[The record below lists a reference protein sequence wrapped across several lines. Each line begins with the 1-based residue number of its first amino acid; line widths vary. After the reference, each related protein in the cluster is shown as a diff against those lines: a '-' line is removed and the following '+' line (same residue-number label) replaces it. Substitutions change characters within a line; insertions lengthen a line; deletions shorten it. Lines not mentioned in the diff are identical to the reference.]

1 MNIITSGAASAAATS
16 LAPADRT
23 GRAGKILLAGY
34 QLLPFLERGQ
44 VIGAADLRTILMN
57 AFGGSDAEGF
67 WAWKDAY
74 EATEV
79 AQVLFLR
86 KFGAAIFARAN
97 APRAAL
103 AMLNKVVG
111 LIPTHTR
118 RSEESQQLQQFSTP
132 LPLGLIAARAAGIM
146 ADDTVLEPSAGTGL
160 MAIFG
165 ELAHARLSLNEYA
178 AVRRSLLEQLFSNSA
193 VSQHDAAHIDDYLD
207 SSVRPTVVLMNPPF
221 SAGVHVEGRMAD
233 AAWRHLASAFARL
246 APGGR
251 LVAITGSSLSPDN
264 PKWRDAFVRLQERG
278 TVRFSAAIDG
288 SVYARHG
295 TTMETRLTVID
306 KIAAADPTSLIA
318 SHGVA
323 SDLETLLSWISGL
336 PPRPPSTAPNSI
348 GALSNG
354 VLRARAAKMAARK
367 AADTLRPA
375 AVITPASRTSPTV
388 HEQRP
393 ISPPAVQVD
402 EEVVALDYELR
413 DAAPNVRVDV
423 ADGIYEPYRLQAIHI
438 PDAKPHPDKL
448 VESVAMASVAPPKP
462 AYRPKLPKRIIT
474 GGDLSDAQL
483 ESVIYAGEAHSGY
496 LAGHWSVD
504 ATFDNLKA
512 VAPEAEG
519 AVRFRRGWFLGD
531 GTGAGKG
538 RQAAGIILD
547 NWLQGRRRHL
557 WISKSETLIEEAQR
571 DWSALGQEKLL
582 VTPLSRFRQGKP
594 IKLDE
599 GILFVTFATL
609 RTDER
614 EGKRSRVQQIVD
626 WLGQEAGRTEGPTG
640 TEGGAAGSGRAATGK
655 ARPFDGV
662 VIFDE
667 GHAMANAAGG
677 KSERGEKAA
686 SQQGRAGLRLQRALP
701 DARVVYVSATGAS
714 EVESLAYAER
724 LGLWGSADFP
734 FSTRSEFIAAIEDG
748 GVATMEVLARD
759 LKAMGLYA
767 SRSLSFEGV
776 EYDILEHELTEEQ
789 VRIYDSYAEAFQIIH
804 NNLNEALEAT
814 GITGATSSAGA
825 TSAGKCTLNKN
836 AKAAA
841 RSAFES
847 SKQRFFN
854 HLLTSMKT
862 PALIGA
868 TTKDLEEGHAAI
880 VQIISTGQS
889 LTERR
894 LAEIPTEEWGD
905 IQVDVTPREIVAEY
919 LNHSFPTQL
928 FEEYSDGE
936 GNLLSRPVYTADGNP
951 VLCREAVARRD
962 ALLERLGS
970 LPAIPTALDQIVQHF
985 GTEKVAEI
993 TGRTRRIVRR
1003 DEGGTIAR
1011 FAVESRPGSANLDET
1026 RAFMDDEKPILIFS
1040 EAGGTG
1046 RSYHADLGTKNQ
1058 RLRLHNLLEPGWR
1071 ADVAIQGLGRSH
1083 RTNQAQPPRFRMI
1096 ATNVKAERRFLST
1109 IARRLDTLGAITRGQ
1124 RQTGGQGMFR
1134 SEDNLES
1141 QYARDALR
1149 QFYKLIHRG
1158 GVPGCSLEKFETI
1171 TGLSLTA
1178 EEGGLKD
1185 ELPPIHTFLNRML
1198 ALTVA
1203 MQNLLFDAFEQLL
1216 SARIEGAIA
1225 GGVYDKG
1232 LETLTADR
1240 MTVKARRLVYSH
1252 PVTGAETHLLTIE
1265 RMDRN
1270 RPMMLADALNLAA
1283 RDARARLMVNGK
1295 SGRPA
1300 VQVPTRS
1307 VMLDDGSVQPRVA
1320 LIRPMDEIRF
1330 EVRQLDETNWEEAD
1344 EKTFSAAWDAEVA
1357 ALPEFSIS
1365 TMHVVSGL
1373 LLPIWKLLPQDFC
1386 RVYRLETDDGERIVG
1401 RLISSE
1407 GLSRLCRNFG
1417 LDQTEVISAA
1427 QIWEALLGGTS
1438 VVALAGNMTLRRV
1451 RVMNDYRVELN
1462 GFTDGMRDRLRS
1474 MGLFSEMIAWKLRF
1488 FIPTSD
1494 EGSAI
1499 LSRLVEWHP
1508 ISDVTGR
1515 A

>member
-1 MNIITSGAASAAATS
+1 MNIVSSRAATAAVVS
-16 LAPADRT
+16 PAPADQI
-23 GRAGKILLAGY
+23 GRAAKLACAGE
-34 QLLPFLERGQ
+34 QLLTFLERGQ
-44 VIGAADLRTILMN
+44 PIGAADLRTILTDV
-57 AFGGSDAEGF
+57 FGGSDAEGF
-67 WAWKDAY
+67 WSWKDAY
-74 EATEV
+74 EATEA

-86 KFGAAIFARAN
+86 KFGVAIAARAH
-97 APRAAL
+97 APQGTL
-103 AMLNKVVG
+103 SMLTKVASQ
-111 LIPTHTR
+111 IPTHTR
-118 RSEESQQLQQFSTP
+118 RSEESQHLQQLSTP
-132 LPLGLIAARAAGIM
+132 IPLAFVAARAAGIM

-160 MAIFG
+160 MAVFA
-165 ELAHARLSLNEYA
+165 ELTRARLVLNEYA
-178 AVRRSLLEQLFSNSA
+178 PVRRGLLEQLFPGTT

-207 SSVRPTVVLMNPPF
+207 RAARPSVVLMNPLF
-221 SAGVHVEGRMAD
+221 SAGIHVEGRMAD

-264 PKWRDAFVRLQERG
+264 PKWRDAFVRLQECG
-278 TVRFSAAIDG
+278 TVLFSAAIDG
-288 SVYARHG
+288 RVYVRHG

-306 KIAAADPTSLIA
+306 KIAAADPTRLIA
-318 SHGVA
+318 SQGTA
-323 SDLETLLSWISGL
+323 PDLETLLSWISDL
-336 PPRPPSTAPNSI
+336 PPRSPSTAPNSI

-354 VLRARAAKMAARK
+354 ILRACAAKMAART
-367 AADTLRPA
+367 AGETLRPA
-375 AVITPASRTSPTV
+375 AVAAPGLRL
-388 HEQRP
+388 
-393 ISPPAVQVD
+393 SPPAPSSLPTSAASMPARIAD
-402 EEVVALDYELR
+402 EIVELSYELR
-413 DAAPNVRVDV
+413 EAAWTNQTDV

-438 PDAKPHPDKL
+438 LDAKPHPDKL
-448 VESVAMASVAPPKP
+448 VESVAMASVAPPRP
-462 AYRPKLPKRIIT
+462 TYRPHLPKRVVT

-496 LAGHWSVD
+496 LAGHWTVD
-504 ATFDNLKA
+504 ASFDNLKA
-512 VAPEAEG
+512 VKPDGEG
-519 AVRFRRGWFLGD
+519 ARRFRRGWFLGD

-547 NWLQGRRRHL
+547 NWLKGRRRHL
-557 WISKSETLIEEAQR
+557 WISKSETLIEDAQR
-571 DWSALGQEKLL
+571 DWAALGQEKLL

-594 IKLDE
+594 ITLDV

-626 WLGQEAGRTEGPTG
+626 WLGEN
-640 TEGGAAGSGRAATGK
+640 
-655 ARPFDGV
+655 FDGV
-662 VIFDE
+662 IVFDE
-667 GHAMANAAGG
+667 GHSMANAAGG
-677 KSERGEKAA
+677 KSERGEKSA

-724 LGLWGSADFP
+724 LGLWGGADFP
-734 FSTRSEFIAAIEDG
+734 FSTRSEFVAAVEDG

-776 EYDILEHELTEEQ
+776 EYDILEHELSEEQ
-789 VRIYDSYAEAFQIIH
+789 VRIYDAYAEAYQVIH
-804 NNLNEALEAT
+804 NHLDQALEAS
-814 GITGATSSAGA
+814 GIISSG
-825 TSAGKCTLNKN
+825 GTLNRQ

-847 SKQRFFN
+847 TKQRFFN

-862 PALIGA
+862 PSLMSAIRS
-868 TTKDLEEGHAAI
+868 DVEEGHAAI

-889 LTERR
+889 ITERR
-894 LAEIPTEEWGD
+894 LAEIPTAEWND

-919 LNHSFPTQL
+919 LNNSFPTQL
-928 FEEYSDGE
+928 FEEYSDAE
-936 GNLLSRPVYTADGNP
+936 GNLLSRPVYDADGNP

-970 LPAIPTALDQIVQHF
+970 LPAIPTALDQIVQTF
-985 GTEKVAEI
+985 GTAQVAEI

-1003 DEGGTIAR
+1003 DDGGTIDR

-1026 RAFMDDEKPILIFS
+1026 RAFMDDEKPILVFS

-1046 RSYHADLGTKNQ
+1046 RSYHADLGAKNQ
-1058 RLRLHNLLEPGWR
+1058 RLRLHNLLEAGWR

-1083 RTNQAQPPRFRMI
+1083 RTNQAQPPKFRMI

-1149 QFYKLIHRG
+1149 QFYRLIHGG
-1158 GVPGCSLEKFETI
+1158 GVAGCSLETFEAI
-1171 TGLSLTA
+1171 TGLSLTS
-1178 EEGGLKD
+1178 EEGGLRD

-1198 ALTVA
+1198 ALTIA
-1203 MQNLLFDAFEQLL
+1203 MQNLLFEAFEQLL
-1216 SARIEGAIA
+1216 AGRIEGAIA
-1225 GGVYDKG
+1225 AGVYDRG

-1240 MTVKARRLVYSH
+1240 MTVKERRLIYTH
-1252 PVTGAETHLLTIE
+1252 PVTGAQSHLLTIE

-1270 RPMMLADALNLAA
+1270 KPMLLADALGLVQ
-1283 RDARARLMVNGK
+1283 RDPRARLMVNGK

-1300 VQVPTRS
+1300 VRIPTRS
-1307 VMLDDGSVQPRVA
+1307 IMLDDGSVQPRVA
-1320 LIRPMDEIRF
+1320 LVRPMDEIRF
-1330 EVRQLDETNWEEAD
+1330 ELRQLEETNWEETD
-1344 EKTFSAAWDAEVA
+1344 EQSFAAAWEAEVA
-1357 ALPEFSIS
+1357 ALPEFSLS

-1373 LLPIWKLLPQDFC
+1373 LLAIWKLLPQDHC
-1386 RVYRLETDDGERIVG
+1386 RVYRLQTDEGERIVG
-1401 RLISSE
+1401 RLVSSE

-1417 LDQTEVISAA
+1417 LDQTVAVSAA
-1427 QIWEALLGGTS
+1427 EVWHSL
-1438 VVALAGNMTLRRV
+1438 LAGDMTLRRV
-1451 RVMNDYRVELN
+1451 RVMNDYRVELT

-1488 FIPTSD
+1488 FIPASED
-1494 EGSAI
+1494 GQAV
-1499 LSRLVEWHP
+1499 LSRLLERHRVV
-1508 ISDVTGR
+1508 DVAGR

>member
-1 MNIITSGAASAAATS
+1 MNVIPTPAANAVAASLVTS
-16 LAPADRT
+16 SRADCILDS
-23 GRAGKILLAGY
+23 GRE
-34 QLLPFLERGQ
+34 LLPFLERGHT
-44 VIGAADLRTILMN
+44 IGAADLRSILMN

-67 WAWKDAY
+67 WSWKDAY

-86 KFGAAIFARAN
+86 KFGGAISSRTD
-97 APRAAL
+97 APQAAL
-103 AMLNKVVG
+103 AMLIKVAG

-132 LPLGLIAARAAGIM
+132 MPLAYVAARAAGIM
-146 ADDTVLEPSAGTGL
+146 PGDVVLEPSAGTGL
-160 MAIFG
+160 MAVFAQ
-165 ELAHARLSLNEYA
+165 LARARLVLNEYA
-178 AVRRSLLEQLFSNSA
+178 PLRHDLLPQLFSGSS
-193 VSQHDAAHIDDYLD
+193 VTQHDAAHIDDYLD
-207 SSVRPTVVLMNPPF
+207 RAVLPTVVLMNPPF

-233 AAWRHLASAFARL
+233 AAWRHLASAFSRL
-246 APGGR
+246 VPGGR
-251 LVAITGSSLSPDN
+251 LVAITGSSLSPYN
-264 PKWRDAFVRLQERG
+264 PKWRDAFVRLQSRG
-278 TVRFSAAIDG
+278 TVLFSAAIDG
-288 SVYARHG
+288 GVYARHG

-306 KIAAADPTSLIA
+306 KIAAADPANLVESRGA
-318 SHGVA
+318 A
-323 SDLETLLSWISGL
+323 PDLETLLSWISGL
-336 PPRPPSTAPNSI
+336 PPRSPSTAPNSI
-348 GALSNG
+348 GALSNRI
-354 VLRARAAKMAARK
+354 LNACAAKMAARK
-367 AADTLRPA
+367 AADTMRPA
-375 AVITPASRTSPTV
+375 AVLVPASRPSTAAAPRLAS
-388 HEQRP
+388 
-393 ISPPAVQVD
+393 SAVPRID
-402 EEVVALDYELR
+402 DDVVELPYELR
-413 DAAPNVRVDV
+413 DGATNVRVDV
-423 ADGIYEPYRLQAIHI
+423 AEGIYEPYQLQAIRI

-462 AYRPKLPKRIIT
+462 SYRPHLPKRIVA
-474 GGDLSDAQL
+474 GGHLSDAQL

-504 ATFDNLKA
+504 ASFDNLKA
-512 VAPEAEG
+512 VTPETEG
-519 AVRFRRGWFLGD
+519 AIRFRRGWFLGD

-547 NWLQGRRRHL
+547 NWLKGRRRHL
-557 WISKSETLIEEAQR
+557 WISKSETLIEDAQR

-582 VTPLSRFRQGKP
+582 ITPLSRFRQGKP

-626 WLGQEAGRTEGPTG
+626 WLRQEAGSSE
-640 TEGGAAGSGRAATGK
+640 AASGNAKG
-655 ARPFDGV
+655 FDGV
-662 VIFDE
+662 IIFDE

-677 KSERGEKAA
+677 KTDRGEKSA

-714 EVESLAYAER
+714 EVEQLTYAER
-724 LGLWGSADFP
+724 LGLWGGADFP
-734 FSTRSEFIAAIEDG
+734 FSTRSEFIAAIDG

-789 VRIYDSYAEAFQIIH
+789 VRIYDSYAQAYQVIH
-804 NNLNEALEAT
+804 NHLDQALEAS
-814 GITGATSSAGA
+814 GITSSG
-825 TSAGKCTLNKN
+825 GTLNKN

-847 SKQRFFN
+847 TKQRFFN

-862 PALIGA
+862 PALMRAI
-868 TTKDLEEGHAAI
+868 KQDVEEGHAAI
-880 VQIISTGQS
+880 IQIISTGQS
-889 LTERR
+889 LIERR
-894 LAEIPTEEWGD
+894 LAEIPTAEWND

-928 FEEYSDGE
+928 FEEYSDAE
-936 GNLLSRPVYTADGNP
+936 GNLLSRPVYDTDGNP
-951 VLCREAVARRD
+951 VLCRDAVASRD
-962 ALLERLGS
+962 MLLERLGS
-970 LPAIPTALDQIVQHF
+970 LPAIPTALDQIVQKF
-985 GTEKVAEI
+985 GSNQVAEI
-993 TGRTRRIVRR
+993 TGRTRRIIRR
-1003 DEGGTIAR
+1003 EDSDTIDR
-1011 FAVESRPGSANLDET
+1011 FAVESRPGCANIDET

-1046 RSYHADLGTKNQ
+1046 RSYHADLGVKNQ
-1058 RLRLHNLLEPGWR
+1058 RLRFHNLLEAGWR

-1083 RTNQAQPPRFRMI
+1083 RTNQAQPPRFRMV

-1149 QFYKLIHRG
+1149 QFYKLVHAG
-1158 GVPGCSLEKFETI
+1158 GIDGCSLEKFEAI

-1178 EEGGLKD
+1178 REGGFKD

-1198 ALTVA
+1198 ALTIA

-1216 SARIEGAIA
+1216 AARIEGAVA
-1225 GGVYDKG
+1225 TGVYDKG
-1232 LETLTADR
+1232 LKTLTADR
-1240 MTVKARRLVYSH
+1240 MTVKNRQLIYTH
-1252 PVTGAETHLLTIE
+1252 PVTGAQSHLLTIE

-1270 RPMMLADALNLAA
+1270 RPMLLADALSLAA
-1283 RDARARLMVNGK
+1283 RDPHTVLMINGK
-1295 SGRPA
+1295 SGCPA
-1300 VQVPTRS
+1300 VQVPSRS
-1307 VMLDDGSVQPRVA
+1307 VMLDDGSIQPRVA

-1330 EVRQLDETNWEEAD
+1330 DMRQLEETNWEAAGEQD
-1344 EKTFSAAWDAEVA
+1344 FSAAWETEVA
-1357 ALPEFSIS
+1357 SLAEFSVS

-1373 LLPIWKLLPQDFC
+1373 LLPIWKLLPQDYC
-1386 RVYRLETDDGERIVG
+1386 RVYRLQTDEGERIVG
-1401 RLISSE
+1401 RLVSPD
-1407 GLSRLCRNFG
+1407 GLTRLCRNFG
-1417 LDQTEVISAA
+1417 LDKTEVVTHADVWQS
-1427 QIWEALLGGTS
+1427 LLAGS
-1438 VVALAGNMTLRRV
+1438 CVVALAGNMTLRRV

-1474 MGLFSEMIAWKLRF
+1474 FGLFSEMIAWRVRF
-1488 FIPTSD
+1488 FIPTSG

-1499 LSRLVEWHP
+1499 LARLIEQHR
-1508 ISDVTGR
+1508 IIDVAGR
-1515 A
+1515 G

>member
-1 MNIITSGAASAAATS
+1 MNIVPSRVANATTASP
-16 LAPADRT
+16 APADST
-23 GRAGKILLAGY
+23 SRAGKLFRSGHA
-34 QLLPFLERGQ
+34 LLPSLERGQ
-44 VIGAADLRTILMN
+44 PIGAADLRTILMN
-57 AFGGSDAEGF
+57 IFGGTDAEGF
-67 WAWKDAY
+67 WSWKDAY

-86 KFGAAIFARAN
+86 KFGAAITARAT
-97 APRAAL
+97 APQATL
-103 AMLNKVVG
+103 AMLTKVAG

-132 LPLGLIAARAAGIM
+132 MPLAYVAARAASIM

-160 MAIFG
+160 MAIFA

-178 AVRRSLLEQLFSNSA
+178 PVRHGLLEQLFSGSA
-193 VSQHDAAHIDDYLD
+193 LSQHDAAHIDDYLD
-207 SSVRPTVVLMNPPF
+207 RSIRPTVVLMNPPF

-251 LVAITGSSLSPDN
+251 LVAITGSSLSPGN
-264 PKWRDAFVRLQERG
+264 LKWRDAFVRLQERG
-278 TVRFSAAIDG
+278 TVLFSAAIDG
-288 SVYARHG
+288 SAYARHG

-306 KIAAADPTSLIA
+306 KIAAADPARLIA

-323 SDLETLLSWISGL
+323 PDLETLLSWISGL
-336 PPRPPSTAPNSI
+336 PPRSPSTTSNSI

-354 VLRARAAKMAARK
+354 ILRACAAKMAARK

-375 AVITPASRTSPTV
+375 AVTAPTGRPSPAVRASRPVSQPTV
-388 HEQRP
+388 R
-393 ISPPAVQVD
+393 VD
-402 EEVVALDYELR
+402 DEIAELSYELR
-413 DAAPNVRVDV
+413 DEAPSARANVI
-423 ADGIYEPYRLQAIHI
+423 DGIYEPYRLQAIHI
-438 PDAKPHPDKL
+438 PGARPHPDKL

-462 AYRPKLPKRIIT
+462 TYRPHLPKRVVT
-474 GGDLSDAQL
+474 SGDLSDAQL

-504 ATFDNLKA
+504 ASFDNLKA
-512 VAPEAEG
+512 VKPEDEG
-519 AVRFRRGWFLGD
+519 AARFRRGWFLGD

-547 NWLQGRRRHL
+547 NWLKGRRRHL
-557 WISKSETLIEEAQR
+557 WISKSETLIEDAQR
-571 DWSALGQEKLL
+571 DWAALGQEKLL

-626 WLGQEAGRTEGPTG
+626 WLGQEAV
-640 TEGGAAGSGRAATGK
+640 SGEAATGNAK
-655 ARPFDGV
+655 GFDGV
-662 VIFDE
+662 IIFDE
-667 GHAMANAAGG
+667 GHSMANAAGG

-724 LGLWGSADFP
+724 LGLWGSADFL

-776 EYDILEHELTEEQ
+776 EYDILEHKLTEEQ
-789 VRIYDSYAEAFQIIH
+789 VRIYDSYAEAYQVIH
-804 NNLNEALEAT
+804 NHLDQALEAS
-814 GITGATSSAGA
+814 GITSSG
-825 TSAGKCTLNKN
+825 GTLNRQ

-847 SKQRFFN
+847 TKQRFFN

-862 PALIGA
+862 PALMSAI
-868 TTKDLEEGHAAI
+868 KSDVEKGHAAI

-889 LTERR
+889 ITERR

-905 IQVDVTPREIVAEY
+905 IQADVTPREIVAEY

-928 FEEYSDGE
+928 FEEYSDAE
-936 GNLLSRPVYTADGNP
+936 GNLLSRPVYDADGNP

-970 LPAIPTALDQIVQHF
+970 LPAIPTALDQIVQTF
-985 GTEKVAEI
+985 GTAQVAEI
-993 TGRTRRIVRR
+993 TGRTRRIIRR
-1003 DEGGTIAR
+1003 DDGGTIDR
-1011 FAVESRPGSANLDET
+1011 FAVESRTGSANLDET

-1046 RSYHADLGTKNQ
+1046 RSYHADLGAKNQ
-1058 RLRLHNLLEPGWR
+1058 RLRLHNLLEAGWR

-1149 QFYKLIHRG
+1149 QFYKLIHGG
-1158 GVPGCSLEKFETI
+1158 GVAGCALEKFETI

-1198 ALTVA
+1198 ALTIA

-1216 SARIEGAIA
+1216 AARIEGAIA
-1225 GGVYDKG
+1225 AGVYDKG

-1240 MTVKARRLVYSH
+1240 MTVKNRRLVYTH
-1252 PVTGAETHLLTIE
+1252 PVTGAQSHLLTIE

-1270 RPMMLADALNLAA
+1270 TPLALAEALGLVA
-1283 RDARARLMVNGK
+1283 RDPRAKLLINGK
-1295 SGRPA
+1295 SARPA

-1307 VMLDDGSVQPRVA
+1307 IMLDDGSVQARVA
-1320 LIRPMDEIRF
+1320 LVRPMDEIRF
-1330 EVRQLDETNWEEAD
+1330 EVRQLEETNWEQAD
-1344 EKTFSAAWDAEVA
+1344 EQNFSAAWNAEVA
-1357 ALPEFSIS
+1357 DLPEFSLS

-1373 LLPIWKLLPQDFC
+1373 LLPIWKLLPQDYC
-1386 RVYRLETDDGERIVG
+1386 RVYRLETDEGERIVG

-1407 GLSRLCRNFG
+1407 GLSRICRNFG
-1417 LDQTEVISAA
+1417 VDQTGVITAAEVWQS
-1427 QIWEALLGGTS
+1427 LLGGS
-1438 VVALAGNMTLRRV
+1438 AVVALAGNMTLRRV
-1451 RVMNDYRVELN
+1451 RVMNDYRVELA
-1462 GFTDGMRDRLRS
+1462 GFTDEMRDRLRS
-1474 MGLFSEMIAWKLRF
+1474 IGLFSEMIAWKVRF

-1494 EGSAI
+1494 DGQAV
-1499 LSRLVEWHP
+1499 LSRLIERHRVV
-1508 ISDVTGR
+1508 DVAGR
-1515 A
+1515 R

>member
-1 MNIITSGAASAAATS
+1 MNVITPSAANAAASS
-16 LAPADRT
+16 LVPI
-23 GRAGKILLAGY
+23 GRAGAILTAGRA
-34 QLLPFLERGQ
+34 LLPFLELGQ
-44 VIGAADLRTILMN
+44 PIVATDLRTSLMN
-57 AFGGSDAEGF
+57 AFGGSDSQGF
-67 WAWKDAY
+67 WSWKDAY

-86 KFGAAIFARAN
+86 KFGTAIAARATE
-97 APRAAL
+97 PQAAL
-103 AMLNKVVG
+103 SMLTKVAS

-118 RSEESQQLQQFSTP
+118 RSEESHQLQQFSTP
-132 LPLGLIAARAAGIM
+132 MPLGFIAAYAAGIM
-146 ADDTVLEPSAGTGL
+146 ADDMVLEPSAGTGL
-160 MAIFG
+160 MAIFA

-178 AVRRSLLEQLFSNSA
+178 PVRHGLLEQLFSGSI

-207 SSVRPTVVLMNPPF
+207 RSVRPSVVLMNPPF

-246 APGGR
+246 ATGGR

-278 TVRFSAAIDG
+278 TVLFSAAIDG
-288 SVYARHG
+288 SAYARHG

-306 KIAAADPTSLIA
+306 KIAAADPANLI
-318 SHGVA
+318 SSYGVA
-323 SDLETLLSWISGL
+323 PDPETLLSWISGL
-336 PPRPPSTAPNSI
+336 PPRSPSTAPNSI

-354 VLRARAAKMAARK
+354 TSSACAAKMAAPK
-367 AADTLRPA
+367 AADTMRPA
-375 AVITPASRTSPTV
+375 AVAASASRPSTVAHVPRPVSPL
-388 HEQRP
+388 
-393 ISPPAVQVD
+393 PAPTDDDVL
-402 EEVVALDYELR
+402 ELSYELR
-413 DAAPNVRVDV
+413 DGATNARSDV
-423 ADGIYEPYRLQAIHI
+423 AEGIYEPYQLQTVRI

-462 AYRPKLPKRIIT
+462 TYRPHLPKRIVT
-474 GGDLSDAQL
+474 DGDLSDAQL
-483 ESVIYAGEAHSGY
+483 ESVIYAGEAHTGY

-512 VAPEAEG
+512 VKPEEEG

-547 NWLQGRRRHL
+547 NWLKGRRRHL
-557 WISKSETLIEEAQR
+557 WISKSETLIEDAQR
-571 DWSALGQEKLL
+571 DWAALGQEKLL

-609 RTDER
+609 RADER

-626 WLGQEAGRTEGPTG
+626 WLGQEAG
-640 TEGGAAGSGRAATGK
+640 SGEAATGNAK
-655 ARPFDGV
+655 GFDGV
-662 VIFDE
+662 IVFDE
-667 GHAMANAAGG
+667 GHSMANAAGG
-677 KSERGEKAA
+677 KSERGEKTA

-724 LGLWGSADFP
+724 LGLWGSTDFP
-734 FSTRSEFIAAIEDG
+734 FATRSEFIAAVEDG

-789 VRIYDSYAEAFQIIH
+789 VRIYDSYAEAFQVIH
-804 NNLNEALEAT
+804 NNLGAALEAS
-814 GITGATSSAGA
+814 GIVSNSTAR
-825 TSAGKCTLNKN
+825 NKN

-862 PALIGA
+862 PALIDA
-868 TTKDLEEGHAAI
+868 TTRDVEEGHAAI

-928 FEEYSDGE
+928 FEEYSDAE
-936 GNLLSRPVYTADGNP
+936 GNLLSRPVYDADGNA
-951 VLCREAVARRD
+951 VLCQEAVARRD
-962 ALLERLGS
+962 GLLERLGS

-985 GTEKVAEI
+985 GTDRVAEI

-1003 DEGGTIAR
+1003 DNGGTIDR

-1046 RSYHADLGTKNQ
+1046 RSYHADLGAKNQ
-1058 RLRLHNLLEPGWR
+1058 RLRLHNLLEAGWR
-1071 ADVAIQGLGRSH
+1071 ADVAIQGLGRGH
-1083 RTNQAQPPRFRMI
+1083 RTNQKQPPRFRMI

-1149 QFYKLIHRG
+1149 QFYKLIHSG
-1158 GVPGCSLEKFETI
+1158 GIAGCSLEKFETI

-1198 ALTVA
+1198 ALTIA
-1203 MQNLLFDAFEQLL
+1203 MQNLVFDAFEQLL
-1216 SARIEGAIA
+1216 AARIEGAIA
-1225 GGVYDKG
+1225 AGVYDKG

-1240 MTVKARRLVYSH
+1240 MTVKNRRLVYTH
-1252 PVTGAETHLLTIE
+1252 PVTGAQSHLLTIE

-1270 RPMMLADALNLAA
+1270 QPMQLSDALGLAA
-1283 RDARARLMVNGK
+1283 RDPRAMLMVNGK

-1307 VMLDDGSVQPRVA
+1307 IMLDDGSVQARVA
-1320 LIRPMDEIRF
+1320 LVRPMDEIRF
-1330 EVRQLDETNWEEAD
+1330 EVRQLEETNWEQAD
-1344 EKTFSAAWDAEVA
+1344 EQSFSAAWNAEVTD
-1357 ALPEFSIS
+1357 LPEFSLS

-1373 LLPIWKLLPQDFC
+1373 LLPIWKLLPQDYC
-1386 RVYRLETDDGERIVG
+1386 RVYRLQTDEGERIVG

-1407 GLSRLCRNFG
+1407 GLSRLCRSFG

-1427 QIWEALLGGTS
+1427 EVWQSLLGGS
-1438 VVALAGNMTLRRV
+1438 AVVALAGNMTLRRV
-1451 RVMNDYRVELN
+1451 RVMNDYRIELA

-1474 MGLFSEMIAWKLRF
+1474 IGLFSEMIAWKVRF
-1488 FIPTSD
+1488 FIPASD
-1494 EGSAI
+1494 DGQAV
-1499 LSRLVEWHP
+1499 LSRLLERHRIV
-1508 ISDVTGR
+1508 DVASR
-1515 A
+1515 S

>member
-1 MNIITSGAASAAATS
+1 MNVTSSRAANAAATS
-16 LAPADRT
+16 LAPADRA
-23 GRAGKILLAGY
+23 GRAGKILLAGH

-44 VIGAADLRTILMN
+44 SIGAADLRAILTDT
-57 AFGGSDAEGF
+57 FGGSDAEGF

-86 KFGAAIFARAN
+86 KFGAAISARTN
-97 APRAAL
+97 VPKAAL
-103 AMLNKVVG
+103 AMLTKVAS

-132 LPLGLIAARAAGIM
+132 LPLGLIAAHAAGLK

-178 AVRRSLLEQLFSNSA
+178 PVRHGLLEQLFLGSV

-207 SSVRPTVVLMNPPF
+207 RSVRPTVVLMNPPF

-264 PKWRDAFVRLQERG
+264 PKWHDAFVRLQERG
-278 TVRFSAAIDG
+278 TVLFSAAIDG

-306 KIAAADPTSLIA
+306 KIAAADPKSLIA

-323 SDLETLLSWISGL
+323 PDLETLLSWISGL
-336 PPRPPSTAPNSI
+336 PPRSPSTAPNSI

-354 VLRARAAKMAARK
+354 IVRACAAKMAARK
-367 AADTLRPA
+367 AADTFRPA
-375 AVITPASRTSPTV
+375 AVIAPASRTTPAVRAQQPT
-388 HEQRP
+388 
-393 ISPPAVQVD
+393 SPPPLRID
-402 EEVVALDYELR
+402 DEVVELDYELR
-413 DAAPNVRVDV
+413 DAAPNTRVDV

-462 AYRPKLPKRIIT
+462 SYRPHLPKRIIT
-474 GGDLSDAQL
+474 DGDLSDAQL

-504 ATFDNLKA
+504 ASFDNLKA
-512 VAPEAEG
+512 VTPETEG

-557 WISKSETLIEEAQR
+557 WISKSETLIEDAQR

-582 VTPLSRFRQGKP
+582 VTPLSRFRQGEA
-594 IKLDE
+594 IKLEE

-614 EGKRSRVQQIVD
+614 EGKQSRVQQIVD
-626 WLGQEAGRTEGPTG
+626 WLGND
-640 TEGGAAGSGRAATGK
+640 
-655 ARPFDGV
+655 FDGV
-662 VIFDE
+662 IIFDE

-776 EYDILEHELTEEQ
+776 EYDILEHELTKEQ

-804 NNLNEALEAT
+804 NNLNEALEAS
-814 GITGATSSAGA
+814 GIISSKG
-825 TSAGKCTLNKN
+825 TLNKN

-862 PALIGA
+862 PALINA
-868 TTKDLEEGHAAI
+868 IDKDVEEGHAAI

-905 IQVDVTPREIVAEY
+905 VQVDVTPREIVAEY

-928 FEEYSDGE
+928 FEEYSDAE
-936 GNLLSRPVYTADGNP
+936 GNLLSRPVYDAAGNP
-951 VLCREAVARRD
+951 VLCREAVVRRD

-985 GTEKVAEI
+985 GTDRVAEI

-1003 DEGGTIAR
+1003 DDGGSIAR

-1046 RSYHADLGTKNQ
+1046 RSYHADLGAKNQ
-1058 RLRLHNLLEPGWR
+1058 RLRLHNLLEAGWR

-1149 QFYKLIHRG
+1149 QFYKLIHRSG
-1158 GVPGCSLEKFETI
+1158 IDGCSLEKFETI

-1216 SARIEGAIA
+1216 AARIEGAIA
-1225 GGVYDKG
+1225 AGVYDKG

-1240 MTVKARRLVYSH
+1240 MTVKARQLVYTH
-1252 PVTGAETHLLTIE
+1252 PVTGAQSHLLTIE

-1270 RPMMLADALNLAA
+1270 TPLLLADALKLVG
-1283 RDARARLMVNGK
+1283 RDPRVKLMVNGK

-1330 EVRQLDETNWEEAD
+1330 EVRQLEETNWEEAD
-1344 EKTFSAAWDAEVA
+1344 EQIFSAAWDAEVA
-1357 ALPEFSIS
+1357 NLPEFSIT

-1386 RVYRLETDDGERIVG
+1386 RVYRLETDEGERIVG

-1417 LDQTEVISAA
+1417 LDQTEVINADQVWQS
-1427 QIWEALLGGTS
+1427 LLGGSS
-1438 VVALAGNMTLRRV
+1438 VVALAGDMTLRRV

-1462 GFTDGMRDRLRS
+1462 GFTDGMRDRLKS
-1474 MGLFSEMIAWKLRF
+1474 VGLFSEMIAWKLRF
-1488 FIPTSD
+1488 FIPTSE

-1499 LSRLVEWHP
+1499 VARLIERHP
-1508 ISDVTGR
+1508 IVDVTGPV
-1515 A
+1515 

>member
-1 MNIITSGAASAAATS
+1 M
-16 LAPADRT
+16 
-23 GRAGKILLAGY
+23 
-34 QLLPFLERGQ
+34 
-44 VIGAADLRTILMN
+44 
-57 AFGGSDAEGF
+57 
-67 WAWKDAY
+67 
-74 EATEV
+74 TE
-79 AQVLFLR
+79 
-86 KFGAAIFARAN
+86 
-97 APRAAL
+97 
-103 AMLNKVVG
+103 
-111 LIPTHTR
+111 
-118 RSEESQQLQQFSTP
+118 
-132 LPLGLIAARAAGIM
+132 
-146 ADDTVLEPSAGTGL
+146 
-160 MAIFG
+160 
-165 ELAHARLSLNEYA
+165 
-178 AVRRSLLEQLFSNSA
+178 
-193 VSQHDAAHIDDYLD
+193 
-207 SSVRPTVVLMNPPF
+207 
-221 SAGVHVEGRMAD
+221 

-264 PKWRDAFVRLQERG
+264 LKWRDAFVRLQDRG
-278 TVRFSAAIDG
+278 TVLFSAAIDG
-288 SVYARHG
+288 SAYARHG
-295 TTMETRLTVID
+295 TTTETRLTVID
-306 KIAAADPTSLIA
+306 KIAAADPTRLIV
-318 SHGVA
+318 SHGIA
-323 SDLETLLSWISGL
+323 HDLETLLSWISGL
-336 PPRPPSTAPNSI
+336 PPRSPSTASNSI

-354 VLRARAAKMAARK
+354 ILRACAAKMAARK

-375 AVITPASRTSPTV
+375 AVTATHGRPSPSVRASRPVSQPTI
-388 HEQRP
+388 RLD
-393 ISPPAVQVD
+393 D
-402 EEVVALDYELR
+402 EIAELSYELR
-413 DAAPNVRVDV
+413 DEAPSARADV
-423 ADGIYEPYRLQAIHI
+423 VDGIYEPYRLQAIHI
-438 PDAKPHPDKL
+438 PGARPHPDKL
-448 VESVAMASVAPPKP
+448 VESVAMASAAPPKP
-462 AYRPKLPKRIIT
+462 TYRPHLPKRVVT
-474 GGDLSDAQL
+474 SGDLSDAQL

-512 VAPEAEG
+512 VKSDEEG
-519 AVRFRRGWFLGD
+519 ARRFRRGWFLGD

-538 RQAAGIILD
+538 RQAAGILLD
-547 NWLQGRRRHL
+547 NWLKGRRRHL
-557 WISKSETLIEEAQR
+557 WISKSETLIEDAQR
-571 DWSALGQEKLL
+571 DWAALGQEKLL

-626 WLGQEAGRTEGPTG
+626 WLGRD
-640 TEGGAAGSGRAATGK
+640 
-655 ARPFDGV
+655 FDGTIV
-662 VIFDE
+662 FDE
-667 GHAMANAAGG
+667 GHSMANAAGG
-677 KSERGEKAA
+677 KSERGEKSA

-724 LGLWGSADFP
+724 LGLWGSTDFP

-776 EYDILEHELTEEQ
+776 EYDILEHELTEQQ
-789 VRIYDSYAEAFQIIH
+789 VRIYDSYAEAFQVIH
-804 NNLNEALEAT
+804 NNLNAALEAS
-814 GITGATSSAGA
+814 GITGATSA
-825 TSAGKCTLNKN
+825 AGKSSTLNKN

-862 PALIGA
+862 PALIDA
-868 TTKDLEEGHAAI
+868 TTRDVEEGHAAI

-905 IQVDVTPREIVAEY
+905 IQVDITPREIVAEY

-928 FEEYSDGE
+928 FEEYSDTE
-936 GNLLSRPVYTADGNP
+936 GNLLSRPVYDADGNP

-985 GTEKVAEI
+985 GSARVAEI

-1003 DEGGTIAR
+1003 DDGGTIDR
-1011 FAVESRPGSANLDET
+1011 FTVESRPGSANLDET
-1026 RAFMDDEKPILIFS
+1026 HAFMDDEKPILIFS

-1046 RSYHADLGTKNQ
+1046 RSYHADLGAKNQ
-1058 RLRLHNLLEPGWR
+1058 RLRLHNLLEAGWR

-1083 RTNQAQPPRFRMI
+1083 RTNQAQPPKFRMI

-1149 QFYKLIHRG
+1149 QFYKLIHGG
-1158 GVPGCSLEKFETI
+1158 GVAGCSLEKFETI

-1185 ELPPIHTFLNRML
+1185 ELPPIQTFLNRML
-1198 ALTVA
+1198 ALTIA

-1216 SARIEGAIA
+1216 AARIEGAIA
-1225 GGVYDKG
+1225 AGVYDKG

-1240 MTVKARRLVYSH
+1240 MTVKERRLVYTH
-1252 PVTGAETHLLTIE
+1252 PVTGAQSHLLTIE

-1270 RPMMLADALNLAA
+1270 QAMQLAEALRLSA
-1283 RDARARLMVNGK
+1283 RDPRAMLMLNGK
-1295 SGRPA
+1295 SGRAA

-1307 VMLDDGSVQPRVA
+1307 IMLDDGSVQPRVA
-1320 LIRPMDEIRF
+1320 LVRPMDEIRF
-1330 EVRQLDETNWEEAD
+1330 EVRQLEETNWEQAD
-1344 EKTFSAAWDAEVA
+1344 EQNFSAAWNAEVA
-1357 ALPEFSIS
+1357 DLPEFSLS

-1373 LLPIWKLLPQDFC
+1373 LLPIWKLLPQDYC
-1386 RVYRLETDDGERIVG
+1386 RVYRVETNEGERIVG

-1407 GLSRLCRNFG
+1407 GLSRICRNFG
-1417 LDQTEVISAA
+1417 LDQTEVITAA
-1427 QIWEALLGGTS
+1427 QVWQSLLDGS
-1438 VVALAGNMTLRRV
+1438 AVVALADNMTLRRV
-1451 RVMNDYRVELN
+1451 RVMNDYRVELA

-1474 MGLFSEMIAWKLRF
+1474 IGLFSEMIAWKVRF

-1494 EGSAI
+1494 DGQAV
-1499 LSRLVEWHP
+1499 LSRLIERHRVVD
-1508 ISDVTGR
+1508 IAGR
-1515 A
+1515 G

>member
-1 MNIITSGAASAAATS
+1 MNIVPSHIANATTTPS
-16 LAPADRT
+16 LAPTDSAIRT
-23 GRAGKILLAGY
+23 DKLLRSGET
-34 QLLPFLERGQ
+34 LLKSLEHGQ
-44 VIGAADLRTILMN
+44 QIGAADLRTVLTDI
-57 AFGGSDAEGF
+57 FGGSDAEGF
-67 WAWKDAY
+67 WSWKDAY

-86 KFGAAIFARAN
+86 KFGAAITTRAN
-97 APRAAL
+97 VPQATL
-103 AMLNKVVG
+103 AMLTKVTG

-132 LPLGLIAARAAGIM
+132 VPLAYIAARAACIM
-146 ADDTVLEPSAGTGL
+146 AGDTVLEPSAGTGL
-160 MAIFG
+160 MAIFA
-165 ELAHARLSLNEYA
+165 EFARARLSLNEYA
-178 AVRRSLLEQLFSNSA
+178 PLRHSLLQLLFPGTA
-193 VSQHDAAHIDDYLD
+193 VAQHDAAHIDDYLD
-207 SSVRPTVVLMNPPF
+207 RSIRPTVVLMNPPF
-221 SAGVHVEGRMAD
+221 SAGVHVEGRIAD

-251 LVAITGSSLSPDN
+251 LVAITGSSLSPDSLT
-264 PKWRDAFVRLQERG
+264 WADAFVRLQERG
-278 TVRFSAAIDG
+278 TVLFSAAIDG

-306 KIAAADPTSLIA
+306 KIAAADPTRLIA
-318 SHGVA
+318 SYGIA
-323 SDLETLLSWISGL
+323 PDLETLLTWTSNL
-336 PPRPPSTAPNSI
+336 PPRSPSSASNSI
-348 GALSNG
+348 GAPCNG
-354 VLRARAAKMAARK
+354 TASARAANMAARTS
-367 AADTLRPA
+367 TLRPA
-375 AVITPASRTSPTV
+375 TELTPIGRPLSGARAPRPVSSLPPRVDDVAVELS
-388 HEQRP
+388 
-393 ISPPAVQVD
+393 
-402 EEVVALDYELR
+402 YELC
-413 DAAPNVRVDV
+413 DAAATARCDV
-423 ADGIYEPYRLQAIHI
+423 TEGIYEPYRLQAISI

-462 AYRPKLPKRIIT
+462 SYRPHLPKRIIT
-474 GGDLSDAQL
+474 SGDLSDAQL

-504 ATFDNLKA
+504 ASFDNLKA
-512 VAPEAEG
+512 VKPEDEG
-519 AVRFRRGWFLGD
+519 SVRFRRGWFLGD

-547 NWLQGRRRHL
+547 NWLKGRRRHL
-557 WISKSETLIEEAQR
+557 WISKSETLIEDAQR

-594 IKLDE
+594 ITLDE

-609 RTDER
+609 RTEER

-626 WLGQEAGRTEGPTG
+626 WLGGD
-640 TEGGAAGSGRAATGK
+640 
-655 ARPFDGV
+655 FDGAIV
-662 VIFDE
+662 FDE
-667 GHAMANAAGG
+667 GHSMANAAGG

-724 LGLWGSADFP
+724 LGLWGGTDFP

-776 EYDILEHELTEEQ
+776 EYDILEHELTGEQ
-789 VRIYDSYAEAFQIIH
+789 VRIYDSYAEAFQVIH
-804 NNLNEALEAT
+804 NNLNAALEAA
-814 GITGATSSAGA
+814 GISSPKG
-825 TSAGKCTLNKN
+825 TLNKN

-841 RSAFES
+841 RSSFES

-862 PALIGA
+862 PALIDA
-868 TTKDLEEGHAAI
+868 TTRDIEEGHAAI

-928 FEEYSDGE
+928 FEEYSDTE
-936 GNLLSRPVYTADGNP
+936 GNLLSRPVYDADRNP
-951 VLCREAVARRD
+951 VLCRDAVARRD

-985 GTEKVAEI
+985 DSTQVAEI

-1003 DEGGTIAR
+1003 NDGGPIDR
-1011 FAVESRPGSANLDET
+1011 FTVESRPGSANLDET

-1046 RSYHADLGTKNQ
+1046 RSYHADLGARNQ
-1058 RLRLHNLLEPGWR
+1058 RLRLHNLLEAGWR

-1149 QFYKLIHRG
+1149 QFYKLIHSG
-1158 GVPGCSLEKFETI
+1158 GVVGCSLEKFEAI
-1171 TGLSLTA
+1171 TGLSLSA

-1198 ALTVA
+1198 ALTID
-1203 MQNLLFDAFEQLL
+1203 MQNLLFVAFEQLL
-1216 SARIEGAIA
+1216 AARIEGAIA
-1225 GGVYDKG
+1225 AGVYDKG
-1232 LETLTADR
+1232 LETLVADR
-1240 MTVKARRLVYSH
+1240 MTVKEKRLVYTH
-1252 PVTGAETHLLTIE
+1252 PVTSAQSHLLTIE

-1270 RPMMLADALNLAA
+1270 QPMQIADALELAQ
-1283 RDARARLMVNGK
+1283 RDPRARLMINGK
-1295 SGRPA
+1295 SGRAA
-1300 VQVPTRS
+1300 VQIPTRS
-1307 VMLDDGSVQPRVA
+1307 IMLDDGSVHPRVA

-1330 EVRQLDETNWEEAD
+1330 ELRQLEETNWEEVDDQSFA
-1344 EKTFSAAWDAEVA
+1344 AAWSAEVSN
-1357 ALPEFSIS
+1357 LPEFSVS

-1373 LLPIWKLLPQDFC
+1373 LLPIWKLLPQDYC
-1386 RVYRLETDDGERIVG
+1386 RVYRLETNEGERIVG

-1407 GLSRLCRNFG
+1407 GLPRLCRNFG
-1417 LDQTEVISAA
+1417 LGQTEVVSAA
-1427 QIWEALLGGTS
+1427 QVWQSLLAGS
-1438 VVALAGNMTLRRV
+1438 AVVALAGNMTLRRV
-1451 RVMNDYRVELN
+1451 RVMNDYRIELA

-1474 MGLFSEMIAWKLRF
+1474 IGLFSEMIAWKVRF
-1488 FIPTSD
+1488 FIPASND
-1494 EGSAI
+1494 GQAV
-1499 LSRLVEWHP
+1499 LSRLIERHRV
-1508 ISDVTGR
+1508 IDVAGR
-1515 A
+1515 S

>member
-1 MNIITSGAASAAATS
+1 
-16 LAPADRT
+16 
-23 GRAGKILLAGY
+23 
-34 QLLPFLERGQ
+34 
-44 VIGAADLRTILMN
+44 VI
-57 AFGGSDAEGF
+57 
-67 WAWKDAY
+67 
-74 EATEV
+74 
-79 AQVLFLR
+79 
-86 KFGAAIFARAN
+86 
-97 APRAAL
+97 
-103 AMLNKVVG
+103 
-111 LIPTHTR
+111 
-118 RSEESQQLQQFSTP
+118 
-132 LPLGLIAARAAGIM
+132 
-146 ADDTVLEPSAGTGL
+146 
-160 MAIFG
+160 
-165 ELAHARLSLNEYA
+165 
-178 AVRRSLLEQLFSNSA
+178 
-193 VSQHDAAHIDDYLD
+193 
-207 SSVRPTVVLMNPPF
+207 
-221 SAGVHVEGRMAD
+221 
-233 AAWRHLASAFARL
+233 
-246 APGGR
+246 
-251 LVAITGSSLSPDN
+251 
-264 PKWRDAFVRLQERG
+264 
-278 TVRFSAAIDG
+278 
-288 SVYARHG
+288 
-295 TTMETRLTVID
+295 
-306 KIAAADPTSLIA
+306 
-318 SHGVA
+318 
-323 SDLETLLSWISGL
+323 
-336 PPRPPSTAPNSI
+336 
-348 GALSNG
+348 
-354 VLRARAAKMAARK
+354 
-367 AADTLRPA
+367 
-375 AVITPASRTSPTV
+375 
-388 HEQRP
+388 
-393 ISPPAVQVD
+393 
-402 EEVVALDYELR
+402 
-413 DAAPNVRVDV
+413 
-423 ADGIYEPYRLQAIHI
+423 
-438 PDAKPHPDKL
+438 
-448 VESVAMASVAPPKP
+448 
-462 AYRPKLPKRIIT
+462 
-474 GGDLSDAQL
+474 
-483 ESVIYAGEAHSGY
+483 
-496 LAGHWSVD
+496 
-504 ATFDNLKA
+504 
-512 VAPEAEG
+512 
-519 AVRFRRGWFLGD
+519 
-531 GTGAGKG
+531 
-538 RQAAGIILD
+538 
-547 NWLQGRRRHL
+547 
-557 WISKSETLIEEAQR
+557 
-571 DWSALGQEKLL
+571 
-582 VTPLSRFRQGKP
+582 
-594 IKLDE
+594 
-599 GILFVTFATL
+599 
-609 RTDER
+609 
-614 EGKRSRVQQIVD
+614 
-626 WLGQEAGRTEGPTG
+626 
-640 TEGGAAGSGRAATGK
+640 
-655 ARPFDGV
+655 
-662 VIFDE
+662 IFDE
-667 GHAMANAAGG
+667 GHVMANAAGG

-767 SRSLSFEGV
+767 SRSLSFDGV
-776 EYDILEHELTEEQ
+776 EYDILEHELTEVQ

-804 NNLNEALEAT
+804 NNLTEALEAT
-814 GITGATSSAGA
+814 GISA
-825 TSAGKCTLNKN
+825 SGKGTLNKN

-868 TTKDLEEGHAAI
+868 ISKDVEEDHAAI

-919 LNHSFPTQL
+919 LSHSFPTQL
-928 FEEYSDGE
+928 FEEYSDAE
-936 GNLLSRPVYTADGNP
+936 GNLLSRPVYDADGNP

-970 LPAIPTALDQIVQHF
+970 LPAVPTALDQILQQF
-985 GTEKVAEI
+985 GTRQVAEI
-993 TGRTRRIVRR
+993 TGRSRRIVRR
-1003 DEGGTIAR
+1003 DDGGTIAR
-1011 FAVESRPGSANLDET
+1011 FVVESRPGSANLDET

-1046 RSYHADLGTKNQ
+1046 RSYHADLGAKNQ
-1058 RLRLHNLLEPGWR
+1058 RLRLHNLLEAGWR

-1171 TGLSLTA
+1171 TGLSLAA

-1216 SARIEGAIA
+1216 AARIEGAIA
-1225 GGVYDKG
+1225 AGVYDKG

-1240 MTVKARRLVYSH
+1240 MTVKARQLVYTH

-1270 RPMMLADALNLAA
+1270 RPMMLADALAIPA
-1283 RDARARLMVNGK
+1283 RDPPARLMVNGK

-1307 VMLDDGSVQPRVA
+1307 VMLDDGSVEPRVA

-1330 EVRQLDETNWEEAD
+1330 ELRQLAETNWEEAD
-1344 EKTFSAAWDAEVA
+1344 EEIFSAAWDAEVA
-1357 ALPEFSIS
+1357 NLPVFSIS

-1386 RVYRLETDDGERIVG
+1386 RVYRLETDEGERIVG

-1407 GLSRLCRNFG
+1407 GLARLCRNFG
-1417 LDQTEVISAA
+1417 LDRTEVISAA
-1427 QIWEALLGGTS
+1427 QIWESLLGGAS
-1438 VVALAGNMTLRRV
+1438 VVALAGDMTLRRV

-1474 MGLFSEMIAWKLRF
+1474 IGLFSEMIAWKLRF

-1494 EGSAI
+1494 EGAAI
-1499 LSRLVEWHP
+1499 LSRLLERHP
-1508 ISDVTGR
+1508 IVDVGR

>member
-1 MNIITSGAASAAATS
+1 MNVIPTTAANAAATS
-16 LAPADRT
+16 PVSASRADSILDA
-23 GRAGKILLAGY
+23 GRA
-34 QLLPFLERGQ
+34 LLPFLERGQ
-44 VIGAADLRTILMN
+44 TIGAADLRSILMN

-67 WAWKDAY
+67 WSWKDAY
-74 EATEV
+74 EATET
-79 AQVLFLR
+79 AQVMFLR
-86 KFGAAIFARAN
+86 KFGGAIASRSN
-97 APRAAL
+97 APPAAL
-103 AMLNKVVG
+103 AMLTKVAA

-118 RSEESQQLQQFSTP
+118 RSEESQHLQQFSTP
-132 LPLGLIAARAAGIM
+132 TPLAYIAARAAGIM
-146 ADDTVLEPSAGTGL
+146 PGDMVLEPSAGTGL
-160 MAIFG
+160 MAIFA
-165 ELAHARLSLNEYA
+165 ELARARLALNEYA
-178 AVRRSLLEQLFSNSA
+178 PLRNGLLTQLFTESS
-193 VSQHDAAHIDDYLD
+193 VTQHDAAHIDDYLD
-207 SSVRPTVVLMNPPF
+207 RAVRPTVVLMNPPF
-221 SAGVHVEGRMAD
+221 SAGVHVEGRIVD

-264 PKWRDAFVRLQERG
+264 PKWRDAFVRLQDRG
-278 TVRFSAAIDG
+278 TVLFSAAIDG
-288 SVYARHG
+288 SIYARHG

-306 KIAAADPTSLIA
+306 KIAAADPAKL
-318 SHGVA
+318 VA
-323 SDLETLLSWISGL
+323 SQDVAPDPETLLAWISGL
-336 PPRPPSTAPNSI
+336 PPRSPSTAPTSI

-354 VLRARAAKMAARK
+354 ILNVCAAKMAARK
-367 AADTLRPA
+367 AAGTMRPA
-375 AVITPASRTSPTV
+375 AVMVPASRPSSV
-388 HEQRP
+388 HAPRP
-393 ISPPAVQVD
+393 APSAAFRID
-402 EEVVALDYELR
+402 DEVVELSYELR
-413 DAAPNVRVDV
+413 DGATNVRVDV
-423 ADGIYEPYRLQAIHI
+423 ADGIYEPYQLQAIRI

-462 AYRPKLPKRIIT
+462 SYRPHLPRRIVT
-474 GGDLSDAQL
+474 SGDLSDAQL

-504 ATFDNLKA
+504 ATYDNLKA
-512 VAPEAEG
+512 IIPESEG

-538 RQAAGIILD
+538 RQAAGILLD
-547 NWLQGRRRHL
+547 NWLKGRRRHV
-557 WISKSETLIEEAQR
+557 WISKSETLIEDAQR
-571 DWSALGQEKLL
+571 DWAALGQEKLL
-582 VTPLSRFRQGKP
+582 ITPLSRFRKGKP

-626 WLGQEAGRTEGPTG
+626 WLGQEAGSGET
-640 TEGGAAGSGRAATGK
+640 AAGSAKG
-655 ARPFDGV
+655 FDGV
-662 VIFDE
+662 IIFDE

-677 KSERGEKAA
+677 KSDRGEKSA

-701 DARVVYVSATGAS
+701 EARVVYVSATGAS

-724 LGLWGSADFP
+724 LGLWGGADFP

-776 EYDILEHELTEEQ
+776 EYDILEHELTGEQ
-789 VRIYDSYAEAFQIIH
+789 VRIYDSYAEAYQVIH
-804 NNLNEALEAT
+804 NHLDEALEAS
-814 GITGATSSAGA
+814 GITSSSG
-825 TSAGKCTLNKN
+825 TLNKN

-847 SKQRFFN
+847 TKQRFFN

-862 PALIGA
+862 PALMSAIKA
-868 TTKDLEEGHAAI
+868 DVEEGHAAI

-889 LTERR
+889 LIERR
-894 LAEIPTEEWGD
+894 LAEIPTDEWND

-928 FEEYSDGE
+928 FEEYSDAE
-936 GNLLSRPVYTADGNP
+936 GNLLSRPVSDADGNP
-951 VLCREAVARRD
+951 VLCREAVVRRD
-962 ALLERLGS
+962 ELLERLGS
-970 LPAIPTALDQIVQHF
+970 LPAIPTALDQIVQSF
-985 GTEKVAEI
+985 GTDRVAEI

-1003 DEGGTIAR
+1003 EDGGTIDR

-1046 RSYHADLGTKNQ
+1046 RSYHADLGAKNQ
-1058 RLRLHNLLEPGWR
+1058 RLRLHNLLEAGWR

-1149 QFYKLIHRG
+1149 QFYKLVHASGIE
-1158 GVPGCSLEKFETI
+1158 GCSLEKFETI

-1198 ALTVA
+1198 ALTIA

-1216 SARIEGAIA
+1216 AARIEGAIA
-1225 GGVYDKG
+1225 AGVYDKG
-1232 LETLTADR
+1232 LETLTADH
-1240 MTVKARRLVYSH
+1240 MTVKNRRLVYTH
-1252 PVTGAETHLLTIE
+1252 PVTGAQSHLLTIE

-1270 RPMMLADALNLAA
+1270 RPMLLADALNLTA
-1283 RDARARLMVNGK
+1283 RDPHAMLMINGK

-1307 VMLDDGSVQPRVA
+1307 VMLDDGSIQPRVA

-1330 EVRQLDETNWEEAD
+1330 EVRQLEETNWEETD
-1344 EKTFSAAWDAEVA
+1344 EQSFSTAWEAEVA
-1357 ALPEFSIS
+1357 SLAEFSIS

-1373 LLPIWKLLPQDFC
+1373 LLPIWKLLPQDYC
-1386 RVYRLETDDGERIVG
+1386 RVYRLQTDEGERIVG
-1401 RLISSE
+1401 RLVSPE
-1407 GLSRLCRNFG
+1407 GLTRLCRNFG
-1417 LDQTEVISAA
+1417 LDQTEVVNAA
-1427 QIWEALLGGTS
+1427 EVWQSLLGGSS

-1451 RVMNDYRVELN
+1451 RVMNDYRIELT

-1474 MGLFSEMIAWKLRF
+1474 IGLFSEMIAWKVRF
-1488 FIPTSD
+1488 FIPTSE
-1494 EGSAI
+1494 EGPAI
-1499 LSRLVEWHP
+1499 LSRLIERHRIV
-1508 ISDVTGR
+1508 DVAGR
-1515 A
+1515 G

>member
-1 MNIITSGAASAAATS
+1 MNVTSSRAANAAATS
-16 LAPADRT
+16 LAPADRA
-23 GRAGKILLAGY
+23 GRAGKILLAGH

-44 VIGAADLRTILMN
+44 SIGAADLRAILTDT
-57 AFGGSDAEGF
+57 FGGSDAEGF

-86 KFGAAIFARAN
+86 KFGAAISARTN
-97 APRAAL
+97 VPKAAL
-103 AMLNKVVG
+103 AMLTKVAS

-132 LPLGLIAARAAGIM
+132 LPLGLIAAHAAGLK

-178 AVRRSLLEQLFSNSA
+178 PVRHGLLEQLFLGSV

-207 SSVRPTVVLMNPPF
+207 RSVRPTVVLMNPPF

-233 AAWRHLASAFARL
+233 AAWRHLGSAFARL

-251 LVAITGSSLSPDN
+251 LVAINGSSLSPDN
-264 PKWRDAFVRLQERG
+264 PKWHDAFVRLQERG
-278 TVRFSAAIDG
+278 TVLFSAAIDG

-306 KIAAADPTSLIA
+306 KIAAADPKSLIA

-323 SDLETLLSWISGL
+323 PDLETLLSWISGL
-336 PPRPPSTAPNSI
+336 PPRSPSTAPNSI

-354 VLRARAAKMAARK
+354 ILRACAAKMAARK
-367 AADTLRPA
+367 AADTFRPA
-375 AVITPASRTSPTV
+375 AVIAPASRTTPAV
-388 HEQRP
+388 RAQQP
-393 ISPPAVQVD
+393 VSPPPLRID
-402 EEVVALDYELR
+402 DEVVELDYELR
-413 DAAPNVRVDV
+413 DAAPNTRVDV

-462 AYRPKLPKRIIT
+462 SYRPHLPKRIIT
-474 GGDLSDAQL
+474 DGDLSDAQL

-504 ATFDNLKA
+504 ASFDNLKA
-512 VAPEAEG
+512 VTPETEG

-557 WISKSETLIEEAQR
+557 WISKSETLIEDAQR

-582 VTPLSRFRQGKP
+582 VTPLSRFRQGEA
-594 IKLDE
+594 IKLEE

-614 EGKRSRVQQIVD
+614 EGKQSRVQQIVD
-626 WLGQEAGRTEGPTG
+626 WLGND
-640 TEGGAAGSGRAATGK
+640 
-655 ARPFDGV
+655 FDGV
-662 VIFDE
+662 IIFDE

-776 EYDILEHELTEEQ
+776 EYDILEHELTKEQ

-804 NNLNEALEAT
+804 NNLNEALEAS
-814 GITGATSSAGA
+814 GIISSKG
-825 TSAGKCTLNKN
+825 TLNKN

-862 PALIGA
+862 PALINA
-868 TTKDLEEGHAAI
+868 IDKDVEEGHAAI

-928 FEEYSDGE
+928 FEEYSDAE
-936 GNLLSRPVYTADGNP
+936 GNLLSRPVYDADGNP

-985 GTEKVAEI
+985 GTDRVAEI
-993 TGRTRRIVRR
+993 TGRTRRIARR
-1003 DEGGTIAR
+1003 NDGGTIAR

-1046 RSYHADLGTKNQ
+1046 RSYHADLGAKNQ
-1058 RLRLHNLLEPGWR
+1058 RLRLHNLLEAGWR

-1158 GVPGCSLEKFETI
+1158 GIEGCSLEKFETI

-1216 SARIEGAIA
+1216 AARIEGAIA
-1225 GGVYDKG
+1225 AGVYDKG

-1240 MTVKARRLVYSH
+1240 MTVKDQKLVYTH
-1252 PVTGAETHLLTIE
+1252 PVTGAQSHLLTIE

-1270 RPMMLADALNLAA
+1270 TPLLLADALKLVG
-1283 RDARARLMVNGK
+1283 RDPRVKLMVNGK

-1330 EVRQLDETNWEEAD
+1330 EVRQLEETNWEEAD
-1344 EKTFSAAWDAEVA
+1344 EQIFSAAWDAEVA
-1357 ALPEFSIS
+1357 NLPEFSIT

-1386 RVYRLETDDGERIVG
+1386 RVYRLETDEGERIVG

-1417 LDQTEVISAA
+1417 LDQTEVINADQVWQS
-1427 QIWEALLGGTS
+1427 LLGGSS
-1438 VVALAGNMTLRRV
+1438 VVALAGDMTLRRV

-1462 GFTDGMRDRLRS
+1462 GFTDGMRDRLKS

-1488 FIPTSD
+1488 FIPTSE

-1499 LSRLVEWHP
+1499 VARLIERHP
-1508 ISDVTGR
+1508 IVDVTGR
-1515 A
+1515 V

>member
-1 MNIITSGAASAAATS
+1 MNVITSGAANAAATS
-16 LAPADRT
+16 LASADRT
-23 GRAGKILLAGY
+23 GRAGKILLASH
-34 QLLPFLERGQ
+34 QLMSFLERGQ
-44 VIGAADLRTILMN
+44 PIGAADLRAILTN

-86 KFGAAIFARAN
+86 KFGAAISARAN
-97 APRAAL
+97 APQATL
-103 AMLNKVVG
+103 AMLTKIVG

-132 LPLGLIAARAAGIM
+132 LPLGFIAARAAGIM
-146 ADDTVLEPSAGTGL
+146 ADDIVLEPSAGTGL
-160 MAIFG
+160 MAIFA

-178 AVRRSLLEQLFSNSA
+178 AVRRSLLAQLFSASA

-207 SSVRPTVVLMNPPF
+207 RAVRPTVILMNPPF
-221 SAGVHVEGRMAD
+221 SAGVHVEGRIVD

-264 PKWRDAFVRLQERG
+264 LKWRDAFVRLQESG
-278 TVRFSAAIDG
+278 TVLFSAAIDG

-306 KIAAADPTSLIA
+306 KIAAADVKNLIA
-318 SHGVA
+318 SHGIAPDPV
-323 SDLETLLSWISGL
+323 TLLSWISGL
-336 PPRPPSTAPNSI
+336 PPRSPSTASNSI
-348 GALSNG
+348 GARSNG
-354 VLRARAAKMAARK
+354 ILRARAAKMSAGTAT
-367 AADTLRPA
+367 DTLCPAPMNAPATRPSP
-375 AVITPASRTSPTV
+375 VVPAPRSLSSPV
-388 HEQRP
+388 AR
-393 ISPPAVQVD
+393 VD
-402 EEVVALDYELR
+402 DEVVALSYELR
-413 DAAPNVRVDV
+413 DATSMNRVDV

-462 AYRPKLPKRIIT
+462 TYRPHLPKRIIT

-504 ATFDNLKA
+504 ASFDNLKA
-512 VAPEAEG
+512 VTPEADG

-547 NWLQGRRRHL
+547 NWLKGRRRHL
-557 WISKSETLIEEAQR
+557 WISKSETLIEDAQR

-582 VTPLSRFRQGKP
+582 VTPLSRFRQGKQ

-626 WLGQEAGRTEGPTG
+626 WLGDD
-640 TEGGAAGSGRAATGK
+640 
-655 ARPFDGV
+655 FDGV
-662 VIFDE
+662 IVFDE
-667 GHAMANAAGG
+667 GHSMANAAGG

-701 DARVVYVSATGAS
+701 EARVIYVSATGAS

-789 VRIYDSYAEAFQIIH
+789 VRIYDSYAEAFQVIH
-804 NNLNEALEAT
+804 NNLDAALEAS
-814 GITGATSSAGA
+814 GIAGA
-825 TSAGKCTLNKN
+825 TSAAGNSTTRNKT

-847 SKQRFFN
+847 TKQRFFN

-862 PALIGA
+862 PALIEA
-868 TTKDLEEGHAAI
+868 TTKDVEEGHAAI

-894 LAEIPTEEWGD
+894 LAEIPTQEWGD
-905 IQVDVTPREIVAEY
+905 IQVDITPREIVAEY

-928 FEEYSDGE
+928 FEEYSDAE
-936 GNLLSRPVYTADGNP
+936 GNLLSRPVYDADGNP

-985 GTEKVAEI
+985 GSNRVAEI

-1003 DEGGTIAR
+1003 DDGGTIDR
-1011 FAVESRPGSANLDET
+1011 FTVESRPGSANLDET
-1026 RAFMDDEKPILIFS
+1026 RAFMDDEKPILVFS

-1046 RSYHADLGTKNQ
+1046 RSYHADLGAKNR
-1058 RLRLHNLLEPGWR
+1058 RLRLHNLLEAGWR

-1149 QFYKLIHRG
+1149 QFYKLIHSG
-1158 GVPGCSLEKFETI
+1158 GVVGCSLEKFEMI
-1171 TGLSLTA
+1171 TGLLLTA

-1198 ALTVA
+1198 ALTIT

-1216 SARIEGAIA
+1216 AARIEGAIA
-1225 GGVYDKG
+1225 AGVYDKG

-1240 MTVKARRLVYSH
+1240 MTVKARQLVYTH
-1252 PVTGAETHLLTIE
+1252 PVTGAQSHLLTIE

-1270 RPMMLADALNLAA
+1270 TPTALAEALKLAA
-1283 RDARARLMVNGK
+1283 RDPRAMLMLNGK
-1295 SGRPA
+1295 SGRAA
-1300 VQVPTRS
+1300 VQMPTRS

-1330 EVRQLDETNWEEAD
+1330 EVRQLAETNWEEAD
-1344 EKTFSAAWDAEVA
+1344 EQGFSAAWNTEVA
-1357 ALPEFSIS
+1357 DLPEFSVS

-1373 LLPIWKLLPQDFC
+1373 LLPIWKLLPQDYC
-1386 RVYRLETDDGERIVG
+1386 RVYRLETDEGERIVG

-1417 LDQTEVISAA
+1417 LDQTEIITAA
-1427 QIWEALLGGTS
+1427 QVWQSLLGGSS
-1438 VVALAGNMTLRRV
+1438 VVALAGSMTLRRV
-1451 RVMNDYRVELN
+1451 RVMNDYRVELS

-1474 MGLFSEMIAWKLRF
+1474 IGLFSEMIAWKVRF
-1488 FIPTSD
+1488 FVPTTD
-1494 EGSAI
+1494 EGPAI
-1499 LSRLVEWHP
+1499 LSRLIERHRVV
-1508 ISDVTGR
+1508 DVAGR
-1515 A
+1515 T